1 MISTLLKKKWLG
13 TGRWISP
20 GTPVASTNKTDHHD
34 MTKILLKVAVN
45 IITLTFIKKNVN
57 NIITDFVYPVR
68 GLLFSCYQILFKL
81 FGSPIVVTVLYMK
94 VIPGAEFDIYVISIH
109 S

>member
-1 MISTLLKKKWLG
+1 
-13 TGRWISP
+13 
-20 GTPVASTNKTDHHD
+20 

-68 GLLFSCYQILFKL
+68 GLLFSFYQIVFQL

-94 VIPGAEFDIYVISIH
+94 VIPEAEFDIYVFYCSR
-109 S
+109 